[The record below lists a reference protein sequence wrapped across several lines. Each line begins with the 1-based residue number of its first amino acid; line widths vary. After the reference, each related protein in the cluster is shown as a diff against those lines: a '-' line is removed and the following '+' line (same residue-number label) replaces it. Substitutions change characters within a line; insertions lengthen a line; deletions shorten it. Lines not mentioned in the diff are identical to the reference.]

1 MVVCGSAHMFS
12 DEYIDKE
19 ENAKIF
25 DVIMQYLTTDDLK
38 LNSIDSEDPEI
49 SDYNELP
56 EVARLADS
64 VKSCLQES
72 DDIPRDFTRL
82 FDTNLF
88 SLDTS
93 LVTPALK
100 AYETLN

>member
-1 MVVCGSAHMFS
+1 M
-12 DEYIDKE
+12 
-19 ENAKIF
+19 NACSYATAVYCIL
-25 DVIMQYLTTDDLK
+25 Q
-38 LNSIDSEDPEI
+38 I

-82 FDTNLF
+82 FDTDLF
-88 SLDTS
+88 SLDTA

-100 AYETLN
+100 

>member
-1 MVVCGSAHMFS
+1 M
-12 DEYIDKE
+12 
-19 ENAKIF
+19 NACNN
-25 DVIMQYLTTDDLK
+25 TTAVYCILQ
-38 LNSIDSEDPEI
+38 I

-82 FDTNLF
+82 FDTDLF
-88 SLDTS
+88 SLDTA

-100 AYETLN
+100 